1 MNALIALLKQQIRK
15 TEFYTLNNA
24 FTDNSLPFVPVF
36 QDTLSHLAM
45 DCMTINRAGKIC
57 WSGKLNVPQHLG
69 VTV

>member
-1 MNALIALLKQQIRK
+1 MNALIALLKQKIRK
-15 TEFYTLNNA
+15 TVYTLNDA

-57 WSGKLNVPQHLG
+57 WSGKLTVPQHLG